1 MSRVPSQMFPVFSW
15 RAVRRWVAVAVAAT
29 TAFVS
34 AGCDTQPDSPDAV
47 SWANS
52 VCEALLP
59 WMDEID
65 TLTGAASVAMT
76 PDSSPGEAKNELLE
90 LLSGAADASREA
102 RDAVIAA
109 GVPDVDN
116 GQAIATRFADSL
128 AGTRDAYQSAHDDLA
143 ALNAEED
150 GFYDEVALVMAE
162 LVDAYAAVPQV
173 AALDS
178 DELREGFET
187 APACG

>member
-1 MSRVPSQMFPVFSW
+1 M
-15 RAVRRWVAVAVAAT
+15 AVAAT

-109 GVPDVDN
+109 GVPDVDRRSPP
-116 GQAIATRFADSL
+116 GSPIRW
-128 AGTRDAYQSAHDDLA
+128 R
-143 ALNAEED
+143 
-150 GFYDEVALVMAE
+150 VLVT
-162 LVDAYAAVPQV
+162 PI
-173 AALDS
+173 S
-178 DELREGFET
+178 PRT
-187 APACG
+187 TTWPR